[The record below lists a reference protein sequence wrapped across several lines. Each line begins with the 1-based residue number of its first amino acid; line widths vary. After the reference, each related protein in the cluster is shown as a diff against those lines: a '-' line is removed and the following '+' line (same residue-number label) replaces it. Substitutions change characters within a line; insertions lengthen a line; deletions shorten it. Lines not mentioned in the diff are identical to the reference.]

1 MHSIRDGDRT
11 LQFNGKLLAR
21 STSERHQALRWV
33 EFELYK
39 TESGSYILSRVGV
52 SIMFH
57 GAACPMV
64 KKYKLTE
71 APTEGIN
78 SRAVPCPECSP
89 DLSLD
94 LVFPEK
100 YRYWAMVTSDPAAIL
115 DSLYKY
121 DEDTDNYYLTSVAQ
135 RLLSEASKV
144 DSEIANV
151 YTVEIIP

>member
-1 MHSIRDGDRT
+1 MYSVRDGDRI
-11 LQFNGKLLAR
+11 LQFNGRLLAK
-21 STSERHQALRWV
+21 STSERPQAFRWI

-39 TESGSYILSRVGV
+39 TESGSYILSRTGV
-52 SIMFH
+52 SLIFH

-71 APTEGIN
+71 SPAYELKPK
-78 SRAVPCPECSP
+78 AVACQDCSP

-100 YRYWAMVTSDPAAIL
+100 YRHWAMVTTDPSAVL

-121 DEDTDNYYLTSVAQ
+121 DEETDTFYLTSVAQ
-135 RLLSEASKV
+135 RLIVEASRV
-144 DSEIANV
+144 DSDISDV
-151 YTVEIIP
+151 YNVEIIP

>member
-1 MHSIRDGDRT
+1 MYSIRDGDRT
-11 LQFNGKLLAR
+11 LKFNGKLLAK
-21 STSERHQALRWV
+21 STSERPLAFRWI

-39 TESGSYILSRVGV
+39 TESGSYVLSRVGV
-52 SIMFH
+52 SLVFH

-71 APTEGIN
+71 ISAN
-78 SRAVPCPECSP
+78 HLNKKAVSCQECSP

-100 YRYWAMVTSDPAAIL
+100 YRHWAMVTTDPSAIL

-121 DEDTDNYYLTSVAQ
+121 DEDTDTFYLTSVAQ

-144 DSEIANV
+144 DFEISAV
-151 YTVEIIP
+151 YNVEIIP